1 MANLLPESVK
11 VSTDPKPTES
21 RVANTIH
28 RWIALTDLL
37 TIISLTGIVAVSM
50 IVLVLIL
57 IGYLDQWESI
67 PSAVTYL
74 QTGIAGLM
82 LPVLSNALRLLGQ
95 RYVYAKLCGK
105 GLPSRRIAIYSDCSV
120 GNLTSTLFT
129 DRTEPL
135 VTILLLVWLLGL
147 ATSFTVRDSAKM
159 APLFVRGVPVA
170 LPVGPLDSNTF
181 FSIQGSLAPIT
192 SATISSLA
200 SAIANRIEGTLGYI
214 NVTNAYVG
222 SVYYPPLLPRA
233 TSSIGSFD
241 APARLNGLQVSL
253 TSLESRPSSATYLE
267 CTQLAAGVASLW
279 PGAGSPSIYLV
290 EATTNV
296 LSFAYPVSGKWTQ
309 VDSAAVILG
318 GRLSVQ
324 TFAPRPYAQFRANGT
339 TWPLNMRDTKWA
351 TELMDV
357 LCNTTVVET
366 PYSGGPILRLALGI
380 NQRDTLNLNPWATS
394 NEMLW
399 STTMGTIMGAYSIN
413 KFNNPARSPFIYVDM
428 DTERQ
433 ALVPTYATCVL
444 LASSLISLAL
454 LFAVCRLFNASPLD
468 RDFMDPTRLLLSP
481 LEERQLF
488 NAPLDETM
496 RHMNDPHVRVTRS
509 QLLITRT
516 KCDGDSMYDKT

>member
-1 MANLLPESVK
+1 
-11 VSTDPKPTES
+11 
-21 RVANTIH
+21 
-28 RWIALTDLL
+28 
-37 TIISLTGIVAVSM
+37 
-50 IVLVLIL
+50 
-57 IGYLDQWESI
+57 
-67 PSAVTYL
+67 
-74 QTGIAGLM
+74 
-82 LPVLSNALRLLGQ
+82 
-95 RYVYAKLCGK
+95 
-105 GLPSRRIAIYSDCSV
+105 
-120 GNLTSTLFT
+120 
-129 DRTEPL
+129 
-135 VTILLLVWLLGL
+135 
-147 ATSFTVRDSAKM
+147 
-159 APLFVRGVPVA
+159 
-170 LPVGPLDSNTF
+170 
-181 FSIQGSLAPIT
+181 
-192 SATISSLA
+192 
-200 SAIANRIEGTLGYI
+200 
-214 NVTNAYVG
+214 
-222 SVYYPPLLPRA
+222 
-233 TSSIGSFD
+233 
-241 APARLNGLQVSL
+241 
-253 TSLESRPSSATYLE
+253 
-267 CTQLAAGVASLW
+267 
-279 PGAGSPSIYLV
+279 
-290 EATTNV
+290 
-296 LSFAYPVSGKWTQ
+296 
-309 VDSAAVILG
+309 
-318 GRLSVQ
+318 
-324 TFAPRPYAQFRANGT
+324 
-339 TWPLNMRDTKWA
+339 MRDTKWA

>member
-37 TIISLTGIVAVSM
+37 TIVSLTGIVAVSM

-120 GNLTSTLFT
+120 GNLASTLFT

-159 APLFVRGVPVA
+159 APF
-170 LPVGPLDSNTF
+170 
-181 FSIQGSLAPIT
+181 LAPIT

-233 TSSIGSFD
+233 TSAIGSFD
-241 APARLNGLQVSL
+241 APARLNGLRVSL

-496 RHMNDPHVRVTRS
+496 RQMNDPHVRVTRS